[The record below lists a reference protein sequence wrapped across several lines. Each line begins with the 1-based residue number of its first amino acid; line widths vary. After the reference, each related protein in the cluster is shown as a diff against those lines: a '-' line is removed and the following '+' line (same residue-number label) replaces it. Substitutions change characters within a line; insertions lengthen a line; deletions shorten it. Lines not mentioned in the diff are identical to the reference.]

1 MGTGLSLLQ
10 MSFAG
15 AVLVVIIAGLR
26 TVLLNRL
33 PKKTFLILWIVTI
46 IRLLL
51 PFAIP
56 SRVSVY
62 SLAAREHVL
71 GEKIAESRVSGFL
84 PVLYAQPTAREE
96 QKLQRTAQTG
106 LPDEAAL
113 EIVANRTVDTADG
126 AADGGEAAVDAAGTK
141 AALLWFAGFMS
152 CAVFFAAAYVYGR
165 REFRTAIPVTDEFVA
180 GWLRERQ
187 RKKPCRVVSVC
198 QSDRISAPLTY
209 GVFSPVILIPK
220 DAIWENKEQLRYILT
235 HEYIHIRHFD
245 AALKMIAALALCVH
259 WFNPAVWILY
269 VLFNR
274 DIELAC
280 DESAVRQLGLGLRA
294 DYALALINMEEKK
307 SRLVPFGS
315 SFSKTAIEE
324 RIVAIM
330 KIKRVTALAG
340 CMSAVLIL
348 GVVMTV
354 GTSAADDTNKG
365 IRNSAGEYSAET
377 EEDTEGNPGYAAA
390 NGDTRGNADAGR
402 MPEDIL
408 GAFEPFG
415 ISWEEA
421 DAGGFNV
428 YWEGQPVKAF
438 LDMRP
443 GGEIYLYPSCDD
455 AGIYA
460 CSAYDASGEPCGV
473 QEYSQE
479 DGGGTDGWLDIQIQ
493 QDIARQWADTLAP
506 YTPFGLEWEFELG
519 QDANSYKLTMHYQD
533 WEVRGI
539 VDTDAGAWIT
549 DHAGGAAYGAD
560 AIELYTV
567 YEAGILT
574 GLRPATEEEQKEW
587 DDMRQKASQAPVS
600 EHGSHHMEHDH
611 HH

>member
-33 PKKTFLILWIVTI
+33 PKRTFLILWIVTI

-56 SRVSVY
+56 SRLSVY
-62 SLAAREHVL
+62 SLAARERVL
-71 GEKIAESRVSGFL
+71 GERIAESRVSSFL
-84 PVLYAQPTAREE
+84 PVLYAQPSASGE
-96 QKLQRTAQTG
+96 KKPQRTAQTG
-106 LPDEAAL
+106 LPDEAAP
-113 EIVANRTVDTADG
+113 G
-126 AADGGEAAVDAAGTK
+126 MAADNNEAAVDAAGTQ
-141 AALLWFAGFMS
+141 AALLWFAGFTS

-165 REFRTAIPVTDEFVA
+165 REFRTAIPVTDEFVV

-187 RKKPCRVVSVC
+187 RKKMCRVVSVC

-209 GVFSPVILIPK
+209 GVFRPVILIPK
-220 DAIWENKEQLRYILT
+220 AANWEDKEQLRYILT

-245 AALKMIAALALCVH
+245 VALKMIAAFTLCVH

-269 VLFNR
+269 ILFNR

-280 DESAVRQLGLGLRA
+280 DECAVRQLGLGLRA

-307 SRLVPFGS
+307 SRLIPFGS

-330 KIKRVTALAG
+330 KIKKVTALAG

-354 GTSAADDTNKG
+354 GTSAADDTNKD
-365 IRNSAGEYSAET
+365 IRNSAAEYDAET
-377 EEDTEGNPGYAAA
+377 EKDTEGGTNYAAA
-390 NGDTRGNADAGR
+390 NAGIQGNADAGR

-408 GAFEPFG
+408 GVFEPFG
-415 ISWEEA
+415 ISWKEA
-421 DAGGFNV
+421 GAGRFNV
-428 YWEGQPVKAF
+428 YWEGQPVKVF

-443 GGEIYLYPSCDD
+443 GGEIYLYPSCDE

-460 CSAYDASGEPCGV
+460 CSTYDEAGEPCGV
-473 QEYSQE
+473 LEYSQGNQ
-479 DGGGTDGWLDIQIQ
+479 GGIDGWLDIQIQ

-506 YTPFGLEWEFELG
+506 YTPFGLGWAFELG
-519 QDANSYKLTMHYQD
+519 QDANGYKLTMHYQD
-533 WEVRGI
+533 REVRGI
-539 VDTDAGAWIT
+539 VDTNTGAWIT
-549 DHAGGAAYGAD
+549 DHAGGTAYGAD
-560 AIELYTV
+560 AVELYTV
-567 YEAGILT
+567 YEDGILT
-574 GLRPATEEEQKEW
+574 GLRPATEKEQKEW
-587 DDMRQKASQAPVS
+587 DDIRQKASQAPVS
-600 EHGSHHMEHDH
+600 EHGGHHTEHDH
-611 HH
+611 H